1 MTNQVSLR
9 DVKESDLPTFFDQ
22 QLDPEATRMAAFP
35 SRDRDSFMAH
45 WAKSMADKTTTLQTI
60 MFDGR
65 VVGNILC
72 WEQSGER
79 AVGYWIG
86 SEYWGKGIA
95 SEALSQFLGLV
106 EFRPLVAHVAKQNIA
121 SLRVLQ
127 KCGFTI
133 SNENKFPS
141 ANDDYG
147 DEYMLTLETSEGMA
161 RSLLLQADG
170 QAAAADGAEDKP
182 RLSGNPLAG

>member
-1 MTNQVSLR
+1 MTKQVSLR

-35 SRDRDSFMAH
+35 SRDHDSFMAH
-45 WAKSMADKTTTLQTI
+45 WAKSMADEMTTLQTI

-65 VVGNILC
+65 VVGNIVC

-86 SEYWGKGIA
+86 REYWGKGIA
-95 SEALSQFLGLV
+95 SEALSQFLGQV
-106 EFRPLVAHVAKQNIA
+106 EYRPLVAHVAKHNIA

-127 KCGFTI
+127 KCGFAI
-133 SNENKFPS
+133 SRETSVPS
-141 ANDDYG
+141 ANDDYSE
-147 DEYMLTLETSEGMA
+147 EYILTLEASEGMA
-161 RSLLLQADG
+161 SR
-170 QAAAADGAEDKP
+170 
-182 RLSGNPLAG
+182 

>member
-45 WAKSMADKTTTLQTI
+45 WAKSMADEMTTLQTI

-65 VVGNILC
+65 VVGNIVC

-86 SEYWGKGIA
+86 REYWGKGIA
-95 SEALSQFLGLV
+95 SEALSQFLGQV
-106 EFRPLVAHVAKQNIA
+106 EYRPLVAHVAKHNIA

-133 SNENKFPS
+133 SGEDKFS
-141 ANDDYG
+141 GVDGEEAEGFILALGANDG
-147 DEYMLTLETSEGMA
+147 E
-161 RSLLLQADG
+161 R
-170 QAAAADGAEDKP
+170 K
-182 RLSGNPLAG
+182 